1 MYFRRKIKQEKITS
15 ELLIEK
21 VKNYARMLFPL
32 VKFIQRFKSSVTLRY
47 VINLKYSV
55 ISRKT

>member
-1 MYFRRKIKQEKITS
+1 MYFWCKIKLKKITS

-21 VKNYARMLFPL
+21 VKHYAGMLFHL
-32 VKFIQRFKSSVTLRY
+32 VKFIQQLNSSATLRY
-47 VINLKYSV
+47 VINVKYSL